1 MKKHLLFLTSVLLS
15 AFAIAQPYKTIK
27 PYAPYKWMVG
37 VHWSVIEDDGNQ
49 LGDLFNVGRS
59 WNYLYYPT
67 KISVDRYLKY
77 GWSLEGSATYM
88 TYTPAK
94 TVNDTTGLASMF
106 MCVDVNG
113 KYSLYNQYA
122 PRARWIEPY
131 FTFGLGYTYRS
142 SAAVAPHVPTLN
154 LGLGVNFWM
163 HKNVGFQ
170 LHTNGKLG
178 LWPGFWDSGLHTNYF
193 QHSAGFVFR
202 WTGGKNKNG
211 DFSKPKH
218 KWTKNQPKKYKK
230 KGGH

>member
-1 MKKHLLFLTSVLLS
+1 MNRYLLVFSFLTISIT
-15 AFAIAQPYKTIK
+15 AFCQPYKTIK
-27 PYAPYKWMVG
+27 PYAPYKWMIG

-49 LGDLFNVGRS
+49 LGDLFNVGKS
-59 WNYLYYPT
+59 WNYMYFPT
-67 KISVDRYLKY
+67 KITLDRYLRY

-88 TYTPAK
+88 QYLPGK

-142 SAAVAPHVPTLN
+142 SAHVAPHVPTLN
-154 LGLGVNFWM
+154 LGLGVNIWFVHSFGM
-163 HKNVGFQ
+163 Q
-170 LHTNGKLG
+170 IHTNGKLG
-178 LWPGFWDSGLHTNYF
+178 LWPGFWDSGFHTNYF

-202 WTGGKNKNG
+202 WSGKDKNRNSEFG
-211 DFSKPKH
+211 KRKH
-218 KWTKNQPKKYKK
+218 KWTRKNERYKK